1 MRLHTGGWRL
11 CVMGAAATIALSGSA
26 PLGQTRTAGAPP
38 PFPADARRIPASD
51 GDLIVVDGDA
61 RLRVIRQRPAVIRTI
76 FNQDQRWLLVLA
88 DFAEA
93 GGSADG
99 LVDRSYNFRDI
110 KDPWPFMDRWQGE
123 AVIEEYWAV
132 DRPGRGTGL
141 RLPNGLVQLLGSP
154 GSDEFKDPSAVAVL
168 THTGSGFGGVDR
180 APFDVAEQR
189 ALADIARNVQ
199 MRGQLPAN
207 VERTVSGSFT
217 TSTMLEGG
225 VSGVVVSRNE
235 SAGPAPVRVGGPIVT
250 PKRTHYV
257 APVAPPTAVQAGVVG
272 TVILEVTVDTDG
284 RIRSARVLRS
294 IPLLDAAALDAV
306 RQWRYEP
313 TLLQGTP
320 VPVILTVPVTVQ

>member
-1 MRLHTGGWRL
+1 MRLRTGAWRL
-11 CVMGAAATIALSGSA
+11 VVLGAATTIALSGSA
-26 PLGQTRTAGAPP
+26 PLGQTRNAGAQP
-38 PFPADARRIPASD
+38 PFPGDARRIPASD

-76 FNQDQRWLLVLA
+76 FNEDQRWLLVLA

-168 THTGSGFGGVDR
+168 SHTGSGFGGVDR

-189 ALADIARNVQ
+189 ALADLARNVQ
-199 MRGQLPAN
+199 MRAQLPGN

-217 TSTMLEGG
+217 TSTALHG
-225 VSGVVVSRNE
+225 GVVVSGNE
-235 SAGPAPVRVGGPIVT
+235 AGGTAPVRVGSTIVT
-250 PKRTHYV
+250 PKRMHYV
-257 APVAPPTAVQAGVVG
+257 APVAPPTAVQAAVVG
-272 TVILEVTVDTDG
+272 TVILEVTVEADG
-284 RIRSARVLRS
+284 RVRSAKVLRS

-313 TLLQGTP
+313 TLLNGVA
-320 VPVILTVPVTVQ
+320 VPVIITVPVTVQ